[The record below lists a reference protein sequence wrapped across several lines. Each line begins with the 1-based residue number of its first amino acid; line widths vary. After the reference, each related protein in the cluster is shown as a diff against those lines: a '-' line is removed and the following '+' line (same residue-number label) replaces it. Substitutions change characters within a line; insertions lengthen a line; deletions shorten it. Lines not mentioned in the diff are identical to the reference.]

1 MLATLQYPV
10 IKAIT
15 KVKVIENPVELSL
28 VKMRK
33 YYFVDTII
41 LEEFLV
47 YKKI

>member
-15 KVKVIENPVELSL
+15 KVQVIENPVELSL
-28 VKMRK
+28 VKIRK
-33 YYFVDTII
+33 HYFVETII

-47 YKKI
+47 YKQI